1 MVKKRKTNSS
11 RRQPKTKKSVAL
23 SVIKRLTRSGYQAFF
38 AGGCVRDQLRGKQPI
53 DYDIATDARPNQVIK
68 LFKKTIAV
76 GKAFGVIKVLIGGF
90 EFEITTFRS
99 EGPYRD
105 GRHPS
110 KVTFTDL
117 AHDVQ
122 RRDFTI
128 NGMAFDPFK
137 RKVIDLVH
145 GRQDLKKKIVRAI
158 GDPLQRFRED
168 KLRMLR
174 AVRFAT
180 ELNFTIEPKT
190 KGAIKKTVR
199 QISQVSAE
207 RIREELKK
215 ILLSPHRARG
225 IKLLDDTGLLKRIL
239 PEVARM
245 KGVKQPPQF
254 HPEGDVYIHTL
265 ITLGHLKNP
274 SWELALA
281 TLLHDVGKP
290 PTFMITDRIRFH
302 EHERVGSEM
311 AEQICQRL
319 KLSNAEKEKVMW
331 LIDRHMVFKD
341 AEKMRVSTLKRL
353 FRAPHYQDLAELHR
367 VDRLA
372 SDLDLAPHRFCA
384 RLYKKLSKEDL
395 KPPPLINGHDLIKLG
410 LKPGPVFSRILK
422 KVESAQLEKEI
433 STKRQALKL
442 ARSIVRKP

>member
-128 NGMAFDPFK
+128 NGMATDPLK
-137 RKVIDLVH
+137 RKIIDLVH

-207 RIREELKK
+207 RIREE
-215 ILLSPHRARG
+215 
-225 IKLLDDTGLLKRIL
+225 
-239 PEVARM
+239 
-245 KGVKQPPQF
+245 
-254 HPEGDVYIHTL
+254 
-265 ITLGHLKNP
+265 
-274 SWELALA
+274 
-281 TLLHDVGKP
+281 
-290 PTFMITDRIRFH
+290 
-302 EHERVGSEM
+302 
-311 AEQICQRL
+311 
-319 KLSNAEKEKVMW
+319 
-331 LIDRHMVFKD
+331 
-341 AEKMRVSTLKRL
+341 
-353 FRAPHYQDLAELHR
+353 
-367 VDRLA
+367 
-372 SDLDLAPHRFCA
+372 
-384 RLYKKLSKEDL
+384 
-395 KPPPLINGHDLIKLG
+395 
-410 LKPGPVFSRILK
+410 
-422 KVESAQLEKEI
+422 
-433 STKRQALKL
+433 
-442 ARSIVRKP
+442 